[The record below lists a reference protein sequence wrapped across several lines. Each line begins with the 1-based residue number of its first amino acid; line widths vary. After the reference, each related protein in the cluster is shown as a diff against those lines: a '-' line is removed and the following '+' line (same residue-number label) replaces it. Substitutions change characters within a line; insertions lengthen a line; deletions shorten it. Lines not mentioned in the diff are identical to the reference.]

1 MTLPRWEG
9 PVCRTVLQNDNR
21 AASGRLVADQ
31 DENSGPTT
39 EGVLHLR
46 VGGMHCVGCAKAI
59 EQRLARLQPVRG
71 VSVDRASGRAR
82 VVHDGN
88 VDVTALQDAVAADG
102 YTLSLA
108 DTAQPADRPTETARH
123 YLEIAAAFAVLA
135 GVILTLQGF
144 ALLPRSVAI
153 SDTVSLGLAF
163 AIGLVASVSSC
174 IAVTGGLLVAIAAKY
189 NAANTH
195 LGNFERLLP
204 HFYFNAGR
212 LVSYALLGG
221 AVGALGSA
229 LMLSP
234 TSTGVL
240 TLIASAIMIGL
251 GLQMLGLL
259 PAFGHLLPTMPGSV
273 AQRLQ
278 DLAAHNTGRT
288 AFLLGGLTFF
298 LPCGFTQALQL
309 YVLAKG
315 DPLTG
320 ALTMLA
326 FALGTLPALLSLSAL
341 SSFARGALQRHVLKF
356 AGAAVVVLG
365 LMNVQSGLVL
375 TGLGGAPA
383 VPKSEST
390 RSPDAATRAIAA
402 EPQRISMKVVGLDY
416 LPNHF
421 TVRQGVPVEWWIDAS
436 EAEGCGRILLA
447 PRLQVQRI
455 LSNTSTTLIRFTPD
469 HPGDYAFNCGMGM
482 MTPDSRITVLPKR

>member
-1 MTLPRWEG
+1 VTDR
-9 PVCRTVLQNDNR
+9 
-21 AASGRLVADQ
+21 
-31 DENSGPTT
+31 DENSGSTG

-46 VGGMHCVGCAKAI
+46 VGGMRCIGCAEAI
-59 EQRLARLQPVRG
+59 EQRLAGLQHVRD

-88 VDVTALQDAVAADG
+88 VDVGALQDAVAADG

-108 DTAQPADRPTETARH
+108 DAAQTVDRATDPVRH
-123 YLEIAAAFAVLA
+123 YLEIAAAFAALA
-135 GVILTLQGF
+135 GIILALQRF
-144 ALLPRSVAI
+144 ALLPRGVSI

-174 IAVTGGLLVAIAAKY
+174 IAVTGGLLVALAAKY

-195 LGNFERLLP
+195 LGNLERLRP
-204 HFYFNAGR
+204 HLYFNAGR

-229 LMLSP
+229 LMLSA
-234 TSTGVL
+234 TTTGVL

-251 GLQMLGLL
+251 GLQMLGLFPAVGRVL
-259 PAFGHLLPTMPGSV
+259 PAMPGSV
-273 AQRLQ
+273 ARLLQ
-278 DLAAHNTGRT
+278 DLAAHNTGQA

-326 FALGTLPALLSLSAL
+326 FALGTLPALLSLSAM
-341 SSFARGALQRHVLKF
+341 SSFARGALQRHFLRF

-375 TGLGGAPA
+375 TGLGGAPT
-383 VPKSEST
+383 VTESEMKSGPA
-390 RSPDAATRAIAA
+390 RSADDAMRATAA

-421 TVRQGVPVEWWIDAS
+421 TVEQGVPVEWWIDAS

-447 PRLQVQRI
+447 PRLQIQRI

-469 HPGDYAFNCGMGM
+469 RPGDYAFNCGMGM
-482 MTPDSRITVLPKR
+482 MTPDSRITVLPKGRG